1 MRARVRGAQVLS
13 LLPYTT
19 EDQLP
24 RGGTALSG
32 LGSPLSVLTQENEPQ
47 MPRGQSEEGGPFN

>member
-1 MRARVRGAQVLS
+1 MRGAQVLS